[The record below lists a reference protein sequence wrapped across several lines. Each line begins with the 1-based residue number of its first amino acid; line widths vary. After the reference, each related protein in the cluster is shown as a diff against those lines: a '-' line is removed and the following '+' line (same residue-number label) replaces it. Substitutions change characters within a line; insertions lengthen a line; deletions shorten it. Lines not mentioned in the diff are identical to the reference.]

1 VHVSHA
7 IWFAIKPKQTKRNV
21 TVLCPVAYS
30 IGPSNTPPLLSGA
43 KNAERN
49 CSLPDPHRKSQPEH
63 SPYLTYDDSIFTY
76 IFSIYSTMKN
86 AEKPLARGSRPSFFF
101 FLTHSAKCLPRT
113 RRPAPRHTL
122 LRGAAGE
129 G

>member
-1 VHVSHA
+1 VDFSVSLGA
-7 IWFAIKPKQTKRNV
+7 AVRRVRRQD
-21 TVLCPVAYS
+21 

-76 IFSIYSTMKN
+76 IWSIYSTMKN